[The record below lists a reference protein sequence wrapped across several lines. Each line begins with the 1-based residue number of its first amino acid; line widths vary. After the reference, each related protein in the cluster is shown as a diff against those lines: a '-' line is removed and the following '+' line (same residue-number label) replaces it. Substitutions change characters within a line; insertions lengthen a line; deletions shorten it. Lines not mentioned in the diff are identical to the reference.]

1 MYICIIKSFDMR
13 KKKIVIRVLLAL
25 IILIAVA
32 AIVCLL
38 VLPKWK
44 GIYLAG
50 CGGFLIIN
58 LLLMLYFVNRNFKF

>member
-1 MYICIIKSFDMR
+1 MR

-32 AIVCLL
+32 AIVCL
-38 VLPKWK
+38 VALPKWK

-58 LLLMLYFVNRNFKF
+58 LLLMLYFVNRNFKS